1 MDIVLDTQ
9 TEEAEMH
16 RHPGNRYL
24 CVLGNKKK
32 SIKVDIILYPTH
44 SKMGNTDLSSL
55 GIMAVSGWH
64 KMNCTCCHL
73 LSFQS
78 AQIIIH
84 CHKRTSHKTLVAETL
99 QAAFVFNCYMY
110 PSMHLSVFI
119 VSDIYLL

>member
-55 GIMAVSGWH
+55 GIMVVSGWH

-84 CHKRTSHKTLVAETL
+84 FHKRTSHKTLVAETL
-99 QAAFVFNCYMY
+99 RAAFVFNCLKDEVKRVT
-110 PSMHLSVFI
+110 STLVCT
-119 VSDIYLL
+119 

>member
-1 MDIVLDTQ
+1 MDIVLDTHTCTDIQ
-9 TEEAEMH
+9 ATDIF
-16 RHPGNRYL
+16 
-24 CVLGNKKK
+24 VSWVTKK

-44 SKMGNTDLSSL
+44 SKMGNTYLLSL

-84 CHKRTSHKTLVAETL
+84 FHKRTSHKTLVAETL
-99 QAAFVFNCYMY
+99 QAAFVFNC
-110 PSMHLSVFI
+110 LK
-119 VSDIYLL
+119 D